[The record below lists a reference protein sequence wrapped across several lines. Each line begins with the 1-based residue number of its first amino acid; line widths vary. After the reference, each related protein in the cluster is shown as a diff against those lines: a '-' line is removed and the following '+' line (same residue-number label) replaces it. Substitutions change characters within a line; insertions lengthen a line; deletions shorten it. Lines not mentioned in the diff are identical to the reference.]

1 MAVCVCLGARG
12 AGACGLWGLGLQHHP
27 HARAWALPRLPSL
40 RLCLELCAGRAQHQ
54 DTHPAT
60 PRLALLNPGFAPT
73 PCPPAAHPPVP
84 PPPPKQWY
92 RVDFGNNKS
101 EVLRFVQAFLAP
113 PAQAQLAAMLA
124 DGQDIKVVYKEYDW
138 SLNGTDDE

>member
-1 MAVCVCLGARG
+1 M
-12 AGACGLWGLGLQHHP
+12 
-27 HARAWALPRLPSL
+27 
-40 RLCLELCAGRAQHQ
+40 
-54 DTHPAT
+54 
-60 PRLALLNPGFAPT
+60 
-73 PCPPAAHPPVP
+73 
-84 PPPPKQWY
+84 
-92 RVDFGNNKS
+92 DFGNNKS